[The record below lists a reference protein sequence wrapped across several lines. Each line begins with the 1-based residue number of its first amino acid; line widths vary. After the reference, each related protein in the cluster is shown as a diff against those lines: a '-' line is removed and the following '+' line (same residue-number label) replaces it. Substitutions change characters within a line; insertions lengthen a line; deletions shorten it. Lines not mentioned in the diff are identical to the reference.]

1 MQRSREIT
9 ALTYSRA
16 RNIST
21 IKQKKTDIRE
31 TLLTQKYRMASPAIG
46 AELQG
51 RDVELHWMETK
62 SHEEVNSEK
71 SSLEKHR
78 IGHDHVSK

>member
-1 MQRSREIT
+1 
-9 ALTYSRA
+9 
-16 RNIST
+16 
-21 IKQKKTDIRE
+21 
-31 TLLTQKYRMASPAIG
+31 MASPAIG

-62 SHEEVNSEK
+62 PHEEVNSEK